1 MIASFIC
8 GKDWKHAIRIAIRD
22 AYKHP
27 SPNGGYAEAPV
38 AGALHI
44 RLGGQNVYHDKVTFR
59 AYMGDPITSMVG
71 KHIYQTIY
79 LMYTVSILGVAL
91 TMVST
96 YVINQW

>member
-1 MIASFIC
+1 MIASILC
-8 GKDWKHAIRIAIRD
+8 GKDWKHAIRIASRD
-22 AYKHP
+22 AHKHP

-59 AYMGDPITSMVG
+59 AYMGDPITPMVG

-79 LMYTVSILGVAL
+79 LMYTVSILGVVL
-91 TMVST
+91 TIFST